1 MKRMLLLILTPFFYA
16 LSPAQTNVFP
26 TSGNVG
32 IGTTTPGA
40 PLVVNGKARIL
51 STLSIGLDADGPPFF
66 PISVNGG
73 DGASIGYT
81 LANQPVDQKVWALI
95 ANGNMFRL
103 LTEADNYGT
112 IREAMVFKRTGLD
125 INSVAFP
132 NGNVSI
138 GTSNAQG
145 YKLAVNGEAIFTK
158 AKVKEFGNWPDYVFN
173 KDYQLPSLAE
183 VEKYIQQNK
192 HLPGIPAAAQVK
204 KDGLDIGSNQA
215 ALLKKIEELTLYII
229 EQNKR
234 IEKLEADAQVRN
246 NQNKKPE

>member
-1 MKRMLLLILTPFFYA
+1 MKKMLLLFLVSFFYA
-16 LSPAQTNVFP
+16 LSFAQTNVLP

-66 PISVNGG
+66 PLSINGG

-95 ANGNMFRL
+95 ANGNRFRL
-103 LTEADNYGT
+103 ITEADNYGT
-112 IREAMVFKRTGLD
+112 IREAMAFSRTGLD
-125 INSVAFP
+125 ITSVAFP

-138 GTSNAQG
+138 GTSDAQG

-158 AKVKEFGNWPDYVFN
+158 AKVKLYGTWPDYVFN
-173 KDYQLPSLAE
+173 TGYQLPELTE
-183 VEKYIQQNK
+183 LEKFIQQNK
-192 HLPGIPAAAQVK
+192 HLPGIPAAAEVEEK
-204 KDGLDIGSNQA
+204 GLDLGDNQV

-234 IEKLEADAQVRN
+234 IKELEKQMEANR
-246 NQNKKPE
+246 KPTN

>member
-1 MKRMLLLILTPFFYA
+1 MCLVT
-16 LSPAQTNVFP
+16 LSVFLYVCTMAQNVFP
-26 TSGNVG
+26 TTGNVG

-51 STLSIGLDADGPPFF
+51 STLSVGLDADGPGFF
-66 PISVNGG
+66 PVSLNGG
-73 DGASIGYT
+73 DGASLGYT
-81 LANQPVDQKVWALI
+81 LHNQPTDQKVWALI

-103 LTEADNYGT
+103 LTEADNYGS
-112 IREAMVFKRTGLD
+112 IREAMVFKRTGLE

-173 KDYQLPSLAE
+173 KDYQLLTLAE
-183 VEKYIQQNK
+183 LEKFIQQNK
-192 HLPGIPAAAQVK
+192 HLPGIPPATEVQQK
-204 KDGLDIGSNQA
+204 GLDLGDNQA

-234 IEKLEADAQVRN
+234 MENLEKKLNEVL
-246 NQNKKPE
+246 KSK